1 MEASAAQTT
10 IVDPASAI
18 VEFNVNYEE
27 TKYLAAGKAV
37 QSDAISACGLTWRI
51 NYYPN
56 GFREGLKRASIDEYL
71 FISLELLSKSSS
83 VVAIFQVLL
92 VDKDGQPVLFDASRA
107 SQFPT
112 TMFRHMGR
120 RTDLVQK
127 YAKNGQI
134 RFQCIIK
141 ASHDN
146 SILVPPSDIVKH
158 LGTLLDSADGKDV
171 SFGVGDETFHA
182 HRAVLAARSPVFK
195 AELLGSMAEAT
206 MPSIALHD
214 IAPATFKAMLRFMYT
229 DALPGDDELIGD
241 SPLEMFAPL
250 LAAADREL
258 DLGSHGPGELARA
271 ARPWHRRASAQQPCP
286 IGAAMARVISSW
298 ASMARGSSS
307 SPDVN
312 PWRVPALDPPLGAAL
327 IAGLLRILRRRGGGD
342 GKSARRATYGLA
354 VLPIARFSS
363 SRMEALARKVQ
374 AARRRADRMLFQ
386 ERNLERQGKC
396 LPRQIKRQRKSEA
409 QEAAQTTTVDSA
421 AVEFKLPCVQLKN
434 VATGKAVHS
443 DPISAGGQMWRIN
456 CTCVNESTGV
466 YLAIFLELLSKSG
479 SAKARFEAFLAGKD
493 GEPSLVSVK
502 RTGVHLFHRDN
513 DQFGWPQFVKIM
525 DLATDFVRDG
535 VITFL
540 CSIMVWHHSGGIPVP
555 PSDIGENLGM
565 LLDSTDGAD
574 VSFAIDGETF
584 HVHRAVL
591 AARCPL
597 TGL

>member
-1 MEASAAQTT
+1 
-10 IVDPASAI
+10 
-18 VEFNVNYEE
+18 
-27 TKYLAAGKAV
+27 
-37 QSDAISACGLTWRI
+37 
-51 NYYPN
+51 
-56 GFREGLKRASIDEYL
+56 
-71 FISLELLSKSSS
+71 
-83 VVAIFQVLL
+83 
-92 VDKDGQPVLFDASRA
+92 
-107 SQFPT
+107 
-112 TMFRHMGR
+112 
-120 RTDLVQK
+120 
-127 YAKNGQI
+127 
-134 RFQCIIK
+134 
-141 ASHDN
+141 
-146 SILVPPSDIVKH
+146 
-158 LGTLLDSADGKDV
+158 
-171 SFGVGDETFHA
+171 
-182 HRAVLAARSPVFK
+182 
-195 AELLGSMAEAT
+195 
-206 MPSIALHD
+206 
-214 IAPATFKAMLRFMYT
+214 
-229 DALPGDDELIGD
+229 
-241 SPLEMFAPL
+241 
-250 LAAADREL
+250 
-258 DLGSHGPGELARA
+258 
-271 ARPWHRRASAQQPCP
+271 
-286 IGAAMARVISSW
+286 
-298 ASMARGSSS
+298 
-307 SPDVN
+307 
-312 PWRVPALDPPLGAAL
+312 
-327 IAGLLRILRRRGGGD
+327 
-342 GKSARRATYGLA
+342 
-354 VLPIARFSS
+354 
-363 SRMEALARKVQ
+363 MEALARKVQ